1 MAKIF
6 LIFAYI
12 LFLSLVTICLLSVI
26 YFLYQKLSLSFH
38 RLGKHIIFLY
48 KRLLS
53 KIKTRIQQGKECGRY
68 IFSIISI
75 AITPIKLSWLR
86 IKKHNVIDFSDYR
99 YCIIALMS
107 KIIKADQDIN
117 ESELDKA
124 KSTIRRYYKTEAEN
138 KQALKKF
145 QDILDNDLI
154 ILNQIC
160 EKINDTLNYV
170 AKSELIMELLAIAY
184 VDNSFNYNEKLMI
197 ETIVNRLKIT
207 PQEYKSIFAI
217 FFKKYKQGFYN
228 DACPTVYTPSGINPS
243 DTKYENENQD
253 EGERKKQ
260 SDGDNENHNSY
271 QRYNG
276 MSEDEAYSILGIEHT
291 DSDVEVKKAY
301 RALAIKYHP
310 DNAASLGEEAIR
322 QATESMKQINMAWE
336 VVKMARGIK

>member
-1 MAKIF
+1 MKNSTIKDIAF
-6 LIFAYI
+6 LL
-12 LFLSLVTICLLSVI
+12 LFLFGLLILLGTVLTIISLFFF
-26 YFLYQKLSLSFH
+26 FLRKWEW
-38 RLGKHIIFLY
+38 G
-48 KRLLS
+48 
-53 KIKTRIQQGKECGRY
+53 EC

-75 AITPIKLSWLR
+75 AIVAAYKLL
-86 IKKHNVIDFSDYR
+86 IEYKKKHNAIDFSDYR

-124 KSTIRRYYKTEAEN
+124 KSTIRRYYKTETEN

-184 VDNSFNYNEKLMI
+184 VDNSFNDNEKLMI

-228 DACPTVYTPSGINPS
+228 DAYPTVYTPSGINPS
-243 DTKYENENQD
+243 DTKYGKEKQD
-253 EGERKKQ
+253 EGEREKQ
-260 SDGDNENHNSY
+260 SDGDNEKHNSY

-291 DSDVEVKKAY
+291 DSVEEVKKAY

-310 DNAASLGEEAIR
+310 DNAANLGEEAIR

-336 VVKMARGIK
+336 VVKMTRGIK